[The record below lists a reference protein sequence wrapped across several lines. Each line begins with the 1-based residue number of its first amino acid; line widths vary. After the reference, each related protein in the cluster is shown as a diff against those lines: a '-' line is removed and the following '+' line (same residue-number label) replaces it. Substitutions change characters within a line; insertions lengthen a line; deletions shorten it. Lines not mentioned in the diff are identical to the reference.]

1 MGLGTVMQTALSG
14 MNAATLS
21 LQVAAN
27 NLANQQTAGF
37 KAERPQFATSS
48 SGDGSG
54 LAPLGWAGTLT
65 VGGVQ
70 VVGIDL
76 DQSQGA
82 IDPAD
87 DQPALWTLQGEGLFI
102 LEREPGERFYSR
114 DGRFRFNADGEL
126 VTTDGLRVL
135 GRQADSSGQLDT
147 SGVTPL
153 RVDQAEGAPALTRFA
168 VSRDGRLVG
177 YFSDGTRR
185 VMGQM
190 RLARFANPS
199 GLSHRGGNL
208 HRATPA
214 SGLPREVAPG
224 EGGAGEI
231 ISGATELSN
240 ADVGRELIELA
251 LAGNHFRANLAV
263 FQTADALLGE
273 LFFPY
278 HERLA

>member
-1 MGLGTVMQTALSG
+1 MQTALSG

-27 NLANQQTAGF
+27 NLANQQTTGF
-37 KAERPQFATSS
+37 KAGRPQFSTMPAA
-48 SGDGSG
+48 DGPG
-54 LAPLGWAGTLT
+54 ALGWGGTLT

-70 VVGIDL
+70 VSGIQL
-76 DQSQGA
+76 DQTQGTVEL
-82 IDPAD
+82 AD

-102 LEREPGERFYSR
+102 LERASGERHYSR

-126 VTTDGLRVL
+126 VTTDGLRVM
-135 GRQADSSGQLDT
+135 GFKADADGQVDATQLA
-147 SGVTPL
+147 PL
-153 RVDQAEGAPALTRFA
+153 RVDLSEGAPALTRFA

-185 VMGQM
+185 VVGQV

-199 GLSHRGGNL
+199 GLLQRGGNL
-208 HRATPA
+208 YRATPA
-214 SGLPREVAPG
+214 SGLPRDVAPG
-224 EGGAGEI
+224 AAEI
-231 ISGATELSN
+231 INGASEISN
-240 ADVGRELIELA
+240 TDIGRELIELA

-278 HERLA
+278 YERLA

>member
-1 MGLGTVMQTALSG
+1 MGLGSVMQTALSG
-14 MNAATLS
+14 MNASTLS

-27 NLANQQTAGF
+27 NLANQETAGF
-37 KAERPQFATSS
+37 KAARPQLAT
-48 SGDGSG
+48 
-54 LAPLGWAGTLT
+54 APSDLL

-87 DQPALWTLQGEGLFI
+87 DQPALLALQGEGLFI
-102 LEREPGERFYSR
+102 LEREPGERCYAR

-126 VTTDGLRVL
+126 VTTDGLRVM
-135 GRQADSSGQLDT
+135 GFQADSHGQLDT
-147 SGVTPL
+147 KRLMPL
-153 RVDQAEGAPALTRFA
+153 RVDQAAGAPALTRFA
-168 VSRDGRLVG
+168 VSRNGRLVG
-177 YFSDGTRR
+177 HFSDGTRR
-185 VMGQM
+185 VVGQV

-199 GLSHRGGNL
+199 GLLQRGGNL
-208 HRATPA
+208 FRATPA
-214 SGLPREVAPG
+214 SGLPRDVAPG
-224 EGGAGEI
+224 EAGAAQI
-231 ISGATELSN
+231 ISGASELSN
-240 ADVGRELIELA
+240 TDVGRELIELA